1 MEEKSIRIIPF
12 NVERYKWGMWSG
24 KFLASAG
31 RLGYDIIL
39 RVTLKTLVENKEEN
53 TKEYTILKQ
62 LNKNA
67 YNEPILAQDETVCFH
82 IIE

>member
-12 NVERYKWGMWSG
+12 IVERYKWGMWAE

-31 RLGYDIIL
+31 RVGYDIIL
-39 RVTLKTLVENKEEN
+39 SVTLKTLVDNKEEKI
-53 TKEYTILKQ
+53 KEYTILKQ
-62 LNKNA
+62 LNKNV
-67 YNEPILAQDETVCFH
+67 YNEPILAQDDTVCFH